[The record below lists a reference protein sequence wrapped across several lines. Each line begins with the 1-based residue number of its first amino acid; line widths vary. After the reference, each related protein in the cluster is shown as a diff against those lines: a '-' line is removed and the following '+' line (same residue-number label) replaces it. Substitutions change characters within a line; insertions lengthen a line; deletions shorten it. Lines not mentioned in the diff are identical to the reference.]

1 MNWQAVQITT
11 QNQAI
16 EAVSEILLS
25 VGAQG
30 VQIVDESDVQVIA
43 YFEANDQFPATVSTI
58 RTRLAALANFGIDAS
73 PATITIDGIAQSDW
87 ENNWK
92 QYYHAQRIT
101 RHLTVVPS
109 WETFTP
115 VQAEE
120 KPIIMDPK
128 LAFGTGTHETTQLMM
143 QALETVVRGG
153 ETMIDVG
160 TGSGVLAVAARQL
173 GAGQI
178 LATDIDEMSVAV
190 AKENLALNPVA
201 ADIPVIASDLLADV
215 TTAPVDLI
223 VANILAD
230 VIARLI
236 PQTVSR
242 LKPTGYFL
250 VSGIYDA
257 IAPDIE
263 AQLIAAGYRIVQ
275 KSQMGEWHSY
285 IAQQKEAEPCN
296 DTF

>member
-11 QNQAI
+11 QTQAI
-16 EAVSEILLS
+16 EAVSDILLS
-25 VGAQG
+25 AGAEG
-30 VQIVDESDVQVIA
+30 VQIEDESVVQVIA
-43 YFEANDQFPATVSTI
+43 YFEDNDQFAQILDKI
-58 RTRLAALANFGIDAS
+58 RTRLADLARFGIQAA
-73 PATITIDGIAQSDW
+73 PATIAVNGIAQSDW

-109 WETFTP
+109 WEPFKP

-120 KPIIMDPK
+120 KPIVMDPK
-128 LAFGTGTHETTQLMM
+128 LAFGTGTHETTRLMM

-153 ETMIDVG
+153 ESMIDVG

-173 GAGQI
+173 GVGKI

-190 AKENLALNPVA
+190 AKENLALNPIAV
-201 ADIPVIASDLLADV
+201 DISVIASDLLADV
-215 TTAPVDLI
+215 SIEPVDLI

-230 VIARLI
+230 VITRLI
-236 PQTVSR
+236 PQTLPL
-242 LKPTGYFL
+242 LKPAGYFL

-257 IAPDIE
+257 IAPEIE
-263 AQLIAAGYRIVQ
+263 TQLIASGYRVVQ

-285 IAQQKEAEPCN
+285 IAQREEAE
-296 DTF
+296 